1 MTLFTFYVNIKMRNR
16 MKYHKYI
23 LITINCFVLHF
34 VGGYLKLNYKMSQW
48 DFVIYSMRDIV
59 ICAVHRIL
67 LG

>member
-1 MTLFTFYVNIKMRNR
+1 

-67 LG
+67 LGW